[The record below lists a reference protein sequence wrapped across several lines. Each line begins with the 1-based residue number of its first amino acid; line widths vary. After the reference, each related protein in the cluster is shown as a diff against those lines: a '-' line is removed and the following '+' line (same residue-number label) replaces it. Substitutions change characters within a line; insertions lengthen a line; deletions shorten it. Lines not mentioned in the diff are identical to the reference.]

1 MTDTFRWRLAIGA
14 VLIAGG
20 YGAWLIVPLVVAS
33 NLSPNRRLFAVSLV
47 QFRNFRRKRISKR
60 VALLHLKR
68 RKKNGK
74 PENSFRMQRGKTTSS
89 EVMRRHLALLRPRC
103 EP

>member
-1 MTDTFRWRLAIGA
+1 MPEMRLLRCVGGGDSAFRWRSATNLAF
-14 VLIAGG
+14 
-20 YGAWLIVPLVVAS
+20 
-33 NLSPNRRLFAVSLV
+33 RRLFAVSLV
-47 QFRNFRRKRISKR
+47 QFRNFRRKRVSKR

-89 EVMRRHLALLRPRC
+89 EVMRRHPSLLMPRC